1 MKSNEMALQELLVKD
16 FDGVW
21 GDDAATG
28 NGVPVLR
35 STDMR
40 GGRLS
45 FDEVALRS
53 IPLNASRKKRLISGD
68 ILVNKSSGSAHLVGK
83 SVIFF
88 PPDGNDYYCSN
99 FIRCLRPNKSIV
111 DCEFLYYALQSPD
124 FRLQVFGAQRTTSGL
139 RNLKINEFKSGTI
152 TVPDSLDEQRRIVAR
167 IKECMERVEE
177 IEGLRSDGQDEAK
190 QFLRSYY
197 HDLYEDLLA
206 VHPTQPLGDLGR
218 AIGGGTPSKKRAD
231 FWDGDIPWVSP
242 KEMKRRDISETN
254 LFITTAAVEG
264 SSVRLIEE
272 PSVMFVVRGMIL
284 AHTLPVAVN
293 RVALTMNQDMKAI
306 TPNDGIL
313 VDYLATMVRGA
324 ERRLLGKIEVAGHG
338 TRRLQTEHWSSL
350 PIPILNN
357 EEQLALISK
366 VQEVEAAADALLG
379 DVTSDEVS
387 QLSDSILRKAFS
399 GEL

>member
-1 MKSNEMALQELLVKD
+1 
-16 FDGVW
+16 
-21 GDDAATG
+21 
-28 NGVPVLR
+28 
-35 STDMR
+35 
-40 GGRLS
+40 
-45 FDEVALRS
+45 
-53 IPLNASRKKRLISGD
+53 
-68 ILVNKSSGSAHLVGK
+68 
-83 SVIFF
+83 
-88 PPDGNDYYCSN
+88 
-99 FIRCLRPNKSIV
+99 
-111 DCEFLYYALQSPD
+111 
-124 FRLQVFGAQRTTSGL
+124 
-139 RNLKINEFKSGTI
+139 
-152 TVPDSLDEQRRIVAR
+152 
-167 IKECMERVEE
+167 
-177 IEGLRSDGQDEAK
+177 
-190 QFLRSYY
+190 
-197 HDLYEDLLA
+197 
-206 VHPTQPLGDLGR
+206 
-218 AIGGGTPSKKRAD
+218 
-231 FWDGDIPWVSP
+231 
-242 KEMKRRDISETN
+242 
-254 LFITTAAVEG
+254 
-264 SSVRLIEE
+264 
-272 PSVMFVVRGMIL
+272 MFVVRGMIL